1 MMTMS
6 MTLQAPV
13 AAPKK
18 PAGISNRLGSAFC
31 EIVEH
36 FNAWRPPLP
45 EIEVTV
51 GRSFHPM
58 SQVCLTT
65 IKYDEEMPTAVA
77 DRLFSLV
84 HGRHKDLELK
94 LAFSPTYRTGAI
106 CLLRLIGDRKS
117 KMRKIV

>member
-1 MMTMS
+1 MHE
-6 MTLQAPV
+6 
-13 AAPKK
+13 K
-18 PAGISNRLGSAFC
+18 PATISDQLSCAFS

-65 IKYDEEMPTAVA
+65 IKYDDQMPTAVA
-77 DRLFSLV
+77 DRLYSFV
-84 HGRHKDLELK
+84 HGCHKDLALK

-106 CLLRLIGDRKS
+106 CLLRLISDKKS
-117 KMRKIV
+117 KSQNNPIKPAAPLHASCF